1 MVSQQC
7 AIVHDVPRVN
17 TIVVGDP
24 LWSKPLLHGETN
36 RDFLVIGVLDVP
48 EKFVAILELDC
59 VECSSHADVDTF
71 VIIVW
76 VNDVSLGLVLDERRQ
91 SVDILDFLKQKWKV
105 SARENIIRKG
115 LEHR

>member
-1 MVSQQC
+1 LSIRIRLVSQQC

-17 TIVVGDP
+17 TITIFVGDP

-36 RDFLVIGVLDVP
+36 RDFLVIGVSDVP

-71 VIIVW
+71 DIIDW

-91 SVDILDFLKQKWKV
+91 SVDILDF
-105 SARENIIRKG
+105 
-115 LEHR
+115 